1 MELNDQQ
8 EMFIVEYIKTRN
20 ATEAARRVGYA
31 HPNKQGPRLL
41 VNVGIL
47 KEIEE
52 RTKANAMGID
62 EALSRLADVGRAD
75 LGEWMSDDGEI
86 NIPAMKR
93 DGATHLIRKV
103 KRTKKS
109 GVTATGSEWQEVTI
123 ELELHDAKDANK
135 FIADLHK
142 RAASGKED
150 DPVHYKFIEGVA
162 EDDR

>member
-52 RTKANAMGID
+52 RTKANAMGLD
-62 EALSRLADVGRAD
+62 EALSRLAAVGRAD

-86 NIPAMKR
+86 DIAAMKR
-93 DGATHLIRKV
+93 DGATHMFRTV